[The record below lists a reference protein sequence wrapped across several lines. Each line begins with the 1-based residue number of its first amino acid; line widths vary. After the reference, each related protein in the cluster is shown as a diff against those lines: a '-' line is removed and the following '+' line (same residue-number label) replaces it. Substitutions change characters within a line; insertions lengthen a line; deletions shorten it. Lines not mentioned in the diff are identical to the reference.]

1 MKTPMNSVLDPQTT
15 PADATTPAAH
25 AIRPPAIRQISAT
38 QLKAMMEAGGP
49 LELIDVRTASER
61 EVAVIEGS
69 RLLDQRCHDALL
81 AMDRSTPI
89 VFACHHG
96 VRSQAAAH
104 HYLREG
110 FRNLHN
116 LLGGIDAWSHDVDPT
131 VPRY

>member
-1 MKTPMNSVLDPQTT
+1 MKTPMNSVLEPQTT
-15 PADATTPAAH
+15 PADTTATVAH
-25 AIRPPAIRQISAT
+25 ATRPSAIRQISAT
-38 QLKAMMEAGGP
+38 QLKAMMDAGGT
-49 LELIDVRTASER
+49 LQLIDVRTASER